1 MKTEHSIVR
10 SSLFLGAVSAAL
22 ASVALAQN
30 DVAGDWDQA
39 GGGIFGFQEEFID
52 RGGGPDLGDMPG

>member
-1 MKTEHSIVR
+1 M
-10 SSLFLGAVSAAL
+10 GAVSAAL